1 MAIYKYVGRTRQ
13 GKMKKG
19 TVEAINKA
27 NAVVKLREMG
37 ISPREITETRGI
49 LYQEVTLGNPV
60 KQQDFVIYC
69 RQFATL
75 IRSGIS
81 IVDAT
86 NILARQTESKMLAKV
101 LSAVEERLRSGVA
114 FSEAIAEHPKVF
126 PAIFVNMVRAGEM
139 TGNLDGTLDRLASYL
154 EKQYNLKKKIQSTMA
169 YPIVLLI
176 VIIAVDTFLMLTI
189 VPNFESMFASLG
201 SELPA
206 ITKFVLNVSN
216 FLQQSWLILSFLVI
230 AMVIIFQFLMRTNE
244 TFNYQVHVALLKMPV
259 FGKLLQKSAIARMAR
274 TLSSMVSS
282 SVPILQALT
291 MVEKVVG
298 NPVLGKVIIEARDH
312 LEQGDRLSEPMKKS
326 WLIPPLV
333 SQMIAIGEETGQLDF
348 MLAKI
353 ADFYEEEVDRTVD
366 TLKSLIEPIMIII
379 LAVIVGTI
387 ILAIMI
393 PMFTYYQH
401 AI

>member
-1 MAIYKYVGRTRQ
+1 MALYKYVGRTRQ

-27 NAVVKLREMG
+27 KAVVKLREMG
-37 ISPREITETRGI
+37 ISPREITEARGI

-176 VIIAVDTFLMLTI
+176 VIIAVATFLMLTI

-333 SQMIAIGEETGQLDF
+333 SQMIAIGEETGQLAF